1 MSGVEQVGS
10 TGERPGYTARD
21 RDRWVPEDRSR
32 QRADRDDF
40 ARDRGRL
47 VHSASLRRLSAK
59 TQVVQPGSSD
69 FVRTR
74 LTHSLEVAQIGREFG
89 QWLGCDADVVDTAC
103 LAHDLGHPPFGH
115 NGETALDEAARDIGG
130 FEGNAQTLRVLTRLE
145 AKRSHPDGRSAG
157 LNLTRASLDA
167 ATKYPWRRDQRPTG
181 TPKFGV
187 YDDDLPV
194 YRWFRAGVPDGA
206 RCLEAEVMDW
216 SDDVAYSVHDVEDA
230 IASGRLDPRVLHSAQ
245 DMAPVLVLARDL
257 YAPGLEL
264 GQLEEARTRLVATGV
279 VPSAFTGSRADLAAL
294 KHLTSRLVGR
304 FVVGALRPT
313 RAKHGEGPLTRY
325 AADLVVPDEVRAECS
340 VLKAVAAHWVMYA
353 DERLSVMAEQR
364 ATIAALVEAYR
375 ADPIAARPRPAR
387 RPRRGRRRRGPAAG
401 RRRPGRLAHRPQR
414 HRAGPV
420 LGRLMAG
427 EHPLGRVLREA
438 AAGRYP
444 LDDGGWER
452 VPPWRPGVE
461 GVLAV
466 TGHAYLAVGDDVPD
480 ARLDELGADGIGGA
494 HDPRLVAALA
504 GTGQVDCLDVV
515 LAAPGRGGPSG
526 LVPRPDLEHHP
537 RVAHARRF
545 RIDVTA
551 YGVPQAADGGRPD
564 GGRPN
569 QEGADHAVVSLGRGI
584 GGLWELG
591 LEVGVAGR
599 RPGHAVW
606 LATQVRR
613 LVPVGEPVLASTAPG
628 NTRALRVF
636 LAAGFVPVGS
646 VQVWRP
652 ER

>member
-1 MSGVEQVGS
+1 MSEVEQGGS

-21 RDRWVPEDRSR
+21 RERWVPEDRSR

-115 NGETALDEAARDIGG
+115 NGEQALDAVARDVGG

-167 ATKYPWRRDQRPTG
+167 ATKYPWRREQATAALG
-181 TPKFGV
+181 VGGSGKFGV

-230 IASGRLDPRVLHSAQ
+230 IASGRLDPRVLHSAR

-264 GQLEEARTRLVATGV
+264 EQLEEARARLVATGV
-279 VPSAFTGSRADLAAL
+279 VPTAFTGSRADLAAL
-294 KHLTSRLVGR
+294 KHLTSKLVGR

-353 DERLSVMAEQR
+353 DERLAVMAEQR
-364 ATIAALVEAYR
+364 DTVVALVEAYR
-375 ADPIAARPRPAR
+375 ADPTRLDPDLRADHDAAADD
-387 RPRRGRRRRGPAAG
+387 AG
-401 RRRPGRLAHRPQR
+401 R
-414 HRAGPV
+414 
-420 LGRLMAG
+420 
-427 EHPLGRVLREA
+427 
-438 AAGRYP
+438 
-444 LDDGGWER
+444 
-452 VPPWRPGVE
+452 
-461 GVLAV
+461 
-466 TGHAYLAVGDDVPD
+466 
-480 ARLDELGADGIGGA
+480 
-494 HDPRLVAALA
+494 
-504 GTGQVDCLDVV
+504 
-515 LAAPGRGGPSG
+515 
-526 LVPRPDLEHHP
+526 
-537 RVAHARRF
+537 
-545 RIDVTA
+545 
-551 YGVPQAADGGRPD
+551 
-564 GGRPN
+564 
-569 QEGADHAVVSLGRGI
+569 
-584 GGLWELG
+584 
-591 LEVGVAGR
+591 
-599 RPGHAVW
+599 
-606 LATQVRR
+606 
-613 LVPVGEPVLASTAPG
+613 
-628 NTRALRVF
+628 LRVVVDQVASLTDRSATE
-636 LAAGFVPVGS
+636 LARAWAG
-646 VQVWRP
+646 
-652 ER
+652 